1 MNARELRRLEVE
13 AELSKLHAAQ
23 CDARAKAAAL
33 EVERAQ
39 LQTQSLVVS
48 TARTGISFVGV
59 LALVLAAAIAGAVL
73 TAPTMRAPA
82 AAMGA
87 HP

>member
-33 EVERAQ
+33 EAERAQ
-39 LQTQSLVVS
+39 LQTQSLVAS
-48 TARTGISFVGV
+48 AARTGVSFVGV
-59 LALVLAAAIAGAVL
+59 LVLVLAAAIAGAVL
-73 TAPTMRAPA
+73 TAPTAGAPSA
-82 AAMGA
+82 VSGR
-87 HP
+87 